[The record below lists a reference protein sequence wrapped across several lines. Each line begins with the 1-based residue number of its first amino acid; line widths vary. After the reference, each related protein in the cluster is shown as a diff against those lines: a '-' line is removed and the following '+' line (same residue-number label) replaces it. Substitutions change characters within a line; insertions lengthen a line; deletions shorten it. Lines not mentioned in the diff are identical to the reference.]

1 MEMLPIVE
9 EDGTRVTVCVTGSA
23 GAVLSPAGTPAGK
36 ALQFCNSSSGP
47 MGPVRYALAFAGPY
61 LVAVDVD
68 GACPAAVF
76 DRAKPGGEPW
86 EGEPVQFI
94 DTFAGG
100 TEADRSE
107 QSAIAVRFF

>member
-1 MEMLPIVE
+1 MLPIVE
-9 EDGTRVTVCVTGSA
+9 EDGTRVTVCVTGHA

-68 GACPAAVF
+68 GVNPAAVY

>member
-1 MEMLPIVE
+1 
-9 EDGTRVTVCVTGSA
+9 
-23 GAVLSPAGTPAGK
+23 
-36 ALQFCNSSSGP
+36 

-68 GACPAAVF
+68 GVNPAAVY

-100 TEADRSE
+100 TEADRAE
-107 QSAIAVRFF
+107 QSAIAVRFFSLSCGQLD

>member
-1 MEMLPIVE
+1 MLPIVE
-9 EDGTRVTVCVTGSA
+9 EDGTRVTVCVTGGA
-23 GAVLSPAGTPAGK
+23 GAVLSPEGTPAGK
-36 ALQFCNSSSGP
+36 ALQFCGSSSGP

-68 GACPAAVF
+68 GVNPAAVY

>member
-1 MEMLPIVE
+1 M
-9 EDGTRVTVCVTGSA
+9 
-23 GAVLSPAGTPAGK
+23 
-36 ALQFCNSSSGP
+36 
-47 MGPVRYALAFAGPY
+47 
-61 LVAVDVD
+61 VAVDVD
-68 GACPAAVF
+68 GVNSAAVY